1 MSTPL
6 SDRTVLVTGGA
17 GFVGSH
23 LAAALVP
30 DNEVRVLDDCS
41 TGDPERVPDDAELYA
56 ADVRDEAALE
66 RAMADVDC
74 VFHQAAMVS
83 VPESVERPL
92 DCHRTNTDAT
102 AALLDRARRTDTRVV
117 LASSA
122 AVYGDPASTPVA
134 EDDPTAPTA
143 PYGVSKLATDH
154 LARVYADR
162 YDLPTVSLR
171 YFNVYGTGAN
181 GGVVDTFCRRAL
193 AGESLVVHGDGEQT
207 RDFVHVD
214 DVVAANLLAATTE
227 HTGTVYNVG
236 TGRGVAIRAL
246 AERVSDL
253 APTDVAVSHA
263 AERVGD
269 IRHSCA
275 NVSRARARL
284 GFEPSVG
291 LEAGLRRTIA
301 GYRSNRASP

>member
-41 TGDPERVPDDAELYA
+41 TGDPDRVPDDAELHV
-56 ADVRDEAALE
+56 ADVRDEAALD
-66 RAMADVDC
+66 RAMAGVDC

-122 AVYGDPASTPVA
+122 AVYGDPASVPVA
-134 EDDPTAPTA
+134 EDDPTVPAA

-162 YDLPTVSLR
+162 YDLATVSLR

-181 GGVVDTFCRRAL
+181 GGVVDAFCRRAL
-193 AGESLVVHGDGEQT
+193 AGEPLVVHGDGEQT
-207 RDFVHVD
+207 RDLVHVD

-227 HTGTVYNVG
+227 HTGTVFNVG
-236 TGRGVAIRAL
+236 TGRGVTIRTL
-246 AERVSDL
+246 ADLVRDL
-253 APTDVAVSHA
+253 APTDPAVSHA
-263 AERVGD
+263 AERAAD

-275 NVSRARARL
+275 NVSRARERL

-291 LEAGLRRTIA
+291 LEAGLRRTLS
-301 GYRSNRASP
+301 GYRSSRVSH